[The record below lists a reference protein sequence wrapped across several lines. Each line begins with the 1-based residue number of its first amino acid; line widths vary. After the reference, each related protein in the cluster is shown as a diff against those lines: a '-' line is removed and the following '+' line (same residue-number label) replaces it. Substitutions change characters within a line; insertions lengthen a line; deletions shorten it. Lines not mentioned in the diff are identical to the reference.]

1 MSYPTFATPLVPLI
15 VSVLLGVPAFGAD
28 DPPPRDTQ
36 PVDGAIPTPAE
47 ALASLRL
54 PEGFRAT
61 LFASEPDVRQPIAFA
76 FDERGRLWVA
86 ENYTYAEREVGFADD
101 LRDRIVILEDED
113 GDGRADKRTVFAD
126 DLSKLTSIEI
136 GLGGVWALCAPHLVF
151 FADGDRDDRPDGEP
165 EIHLDGFQSDED
177 IRHNVVN
184 GLRWGPDGWLW
195 GRHGILATS
204 LVGRPGSPSAERV
217 PINCGM
223 WRYHPTRRVFEA
235 VVHGTTNPWGHDWDE
250 HGELFFI
257 NTVIGHLWHVLPGA
271 HYERMYGEDL
281 RPHLYSL

>member
-1 MSYPTFATPLVPLI
+1 SLSVDVPALFLSLSLTLTLSLSLILTLILTPSAILFLSPASLRVPRDAGGLRSRRPAGPPCSSRAPASRAEPVRWPVFRPTPAFQTSMSYPTLAAPLVPLL

-136 GLGGVWALCAPHLVF
+136 GLGGV
-151 FADGDRDDRPDGEP
+151 
-165 EIHLDGFQSDED
+165 
-177 IRHNVVN
+177 
-184 GLRWGPDGWLW
+184 
-195 GRHGILATS
+195 
-204 LVGRPGSPSAERV
+204 
-217 PINCGM
+217 
-223 WRYHPTRRVFEA
+223 
-235 VVHGTTNPWGHDWDE
+235 
-250 HGELFFI
+250 
-257 NTVIGHLWHVLPGA
+257 
-271 HYERMYGEDL
+271 
-281 RPHLYSL
+281 